1 MIVAGPSDR
10 RAPLRRLHIGV
21 WWWVVP
27 LVLLMLAP
35 VAALLGAF
43 ARPAPEV
50 WAHLHAHVLPEV
62 MANTGGLAFG
72 VGIGVLVLGVPA
84 AALTALCR
92 FPGRNFFVWSL
103 LLPLAIPAYVSG
115 FVWVGW
121 LDFSAPLPT
130 WLRTQFG
137 WTVPAVRS
145 GWGAALALSLSLYTY
160 VYLSTYAAFR
170 NQGSRLIEAALTLG
184 HSRLA
189 AVWRVA
195 LPMAWP
201 AVAAG
206 LLLAWM
212 ETLADFGTVSVF
224 NFNTF
229 TTAIYKTWFALQSI
243 DAAAQLAAY
252 LVVLA
257 LLAAMA
263 QAQLVQRQTRRG
275 SMRMFAPGALVP
287 LRGWRAAAASIFC
300 GALWLLAFA
309 APVLQLGV
317 WAARSAMQDLDG
329 RYLGFVQHTLL
340 LAASGSALVVLAAVA
355 LAYAQR
361 MQAGAAMTLAQRLAT
376 MGYALPGAVLAVGM
390 VWSLSWLDHRL
401 ADALGADRLL
411 LSNTLAAMLLAYLV
425 RFLAVGHGPIETG
438 LQAISRSMDEAARTF
453 GERAFGRLRRI
464 HLPLL
469 RSSLGVAAALVFV
482 DLMKELPITL
492 MTRPFGWDT
501 LAVRVFEMT
510 SEGEWERAALPAV
523 VITLVGMLPVF
534 LLIRHADAR
543 R

>member
-1 MIVAGPSDR
+1 MTAATASTRLGTR
-10 RAPLRRLHIGV
+10 RRFHFSV
-21 WWWVVP
+21 WWWVAP

-43 ARPAPEV
+43 TRPAHEV
-50 WAHLHAHVLPEV
+50 WAHLRAHVLPDV
-62 MANTGGLAFG
+62 LVNTGVLATG
-72 VGIGVLVLGVPA
+72 VGVGVLMLGVPA

-92 FPGRNFFVWSL
+92 FPARNFFVWGL
-103 LLPLAIPAYVSG
+103 LLPLAIPAYVTG
-115 FVWVGW
+115 FIWVGW

-130 WLRTQFG
+130 WLRTEFG
-137 WTVPAVRS
+137 LTLPTVRS
-145 GWGAALALSLSLYTY
+145 GWGAALALSLSLYPY
-160 VYLSTYAAFR
+160 VYLSAYAAFR
-170 NQGSRLIEAALTLG
+170 HQGSRLIEAAQTLG
-184 HSRLA
+184 HSRTA
-189 AVWRVA
+189 AFWRVV
-195 LPMAWP
+195 LPMALP
-201 AVAAG
+201 ALGAG

-243 DAAAQLAAY
+243 DAAAQLAA
-252 LVVLA
+252 LLIVLA
-257 LLAAMA
+257 LLAALA
-263 QAQLVQRQTRRG
+263 QAELVQRQSRRG
-275 SMRMFAPGALVP
+275 GVRMFTAAALVP
-287 LRGWRAAAASIFC
+287 LRGWRAAAASVFC

-309 APVLQLGV
+309 APILQLGV
-317 WAARSAMQDLDG
+317 WAARSALQDLDG
-329 RYLGFVQHTLL
+329 RYLGFALHTLS
-340 LAASGSALVVLAAVA
+340 LAASGAALVVLTAVA

-361 MQAGAAMTLAQRLAT
+361 MQAGRAMALAQRLAT
-376 MGYALPGAVLAVGM
+376 MGYALPGAVLAVGA

-411 LSNTLAAMLLAYLV
+411 LSNTLAALLLAYLV
-425 RFLAVGHGPIETG
+425 RFLAVGHGPLEAG
-438 LQAISRSMDEAARTF
+438 LQAISRSMDEAARTL
-453 GERAFGRLRRI
+453 GERALGRLLRV

-523 VITLVGMLPVF
+523 AIVLVGMLPVF

>member
-1 MIVAGPSDR
+1 MTAAAASTRIDTR
-10 RAPLRRLHIGV
+10 RRFHLGV
-21 WWWVVP
+21 WWWVAP

-50 WAHLHAHVLPEV
+50 WAHLRAHVLPEV
-62 MANTGGLAFG
+62 LTNTGLLAAG
-72 VGIGVLVLGVPA
+72 VGVGVLLLGVPA

-92 FPGRNFFVWSL
+92 FPGRNFFVWGL

-130 WLRTQFG
+130 WLRNQFG
-137 WTVPAVRS
+137 LTLPTVRS
-145 GWGAALALSLSLYTY
+145 GWGAALALSLSLYAY

-184 HSRLA
+184 HNRLA
-189 AVWRVA
+189 AFWRVV
-195 LPMAWP
+195 LPMALP
-201 AVAAG
+201 ALGAG

-243 DAAAQLAAY
+243 DAAAQLAA
-252 LVVLA
+252 LLIVLA
-257 LLAAMA
+257 LLAALA
-263 QAQLVQRQTRRG
+263 QAELVQRQSRRG
-275 SMRMFAPGALVP
+275 GVRMFAAGTLAP
-287 LRGWRAAAASIFC
+287 LRGWRAAAASAFC

-309 APVLQLGV
+309 APMLQLGV
-317 WAARSAMQDLDG
+317 WAARSALQDLDG
-329 RYLGFVQHTLL
+329 RYLGFALHTLL
-340 LAASGSALVVLAAVA
+340 LAASGAALVVLTAVA

-361 MQAGAAMTLAQRLAT
+361 MQAGRAMTLAQRLAT
-376 MGYALPGAVLAVGM
+376 MGYALPGAVLAVGA

-411 LSNTLAAMLLAYLV
+411 LSNTLPALLLAYLV
-425 RFLAVGHGPIETG
+425 RFLAVGHGPLEAG
-438 LQAISRSMDEAARTF
+438 LQAISRSMDEAARTL
-453 GERAFGRLRRI
+453 GERAISRLRRI

-523 VITLVGMLPVF
+523 AIALVGMLPVF